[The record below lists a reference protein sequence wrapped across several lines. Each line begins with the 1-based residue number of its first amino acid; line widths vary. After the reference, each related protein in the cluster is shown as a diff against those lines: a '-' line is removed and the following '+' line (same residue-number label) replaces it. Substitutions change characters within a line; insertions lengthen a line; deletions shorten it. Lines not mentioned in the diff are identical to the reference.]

1 MRCGECSGS
10 GACDPCDGYGTYPDS
25 SPNAGDGP
33 ECEIC
38 DGTGRCPECDGTGET
53 NNHNSNSNDS
63 SGRRGNEGVMTTST
77 NTQQQDRTGTR
88 TATSGV
94 GRLVRRIERERR
106 TWSRQFVDEV
116 PTEQAWRAGV
126 AEGLR
131 LAQVAIRKG
140 V

>member
-1 MRCGECSGS
+1 
-10 GACDPCDGYGTYPDS
+10 
-25 SPNAGDGP
+25 
-33 ECEIC
+33 
-38 DGTGRCPECDGTGET
+38 
-53 NNHNSNSNDS
+53 
-63 SGRRGNEGVMTTST
+63 
-77 NTQQQDRTGTR
+77 
-88 TATSGV
+88 V

-106 TWSRQFVDEV
+106 TWARRPPDEL

>member
-1 MRCGECSGS
+1 
-10 GACDPCDGYGTYPDS
+10 
-25 SPNAGDGP
+25 
-33 ECEIC
+33 
-38 DGTGRCPECDGTGET
+38 
-53 NNHNSNSNDS
+53 
-63 SGRRGNEGVMTTST
+63 MTTST
-77 NTQQQDRTGTR
+77 NSTTSTGKKR
-88 TATSGV
+88 QTARHAATTGV

-106 TWSRQFVDEV
+106 SWSRRPPDEV

>member
-1 MRCGECSGS
+1 MI
-10 GACDPCDGYGTYPDS
+10 T
-25 SPNAGDGP
+25 
-33 ECEIC
+33 
-38 DGTGRCPECDGTGET
+38 
-53 NNHNSNSNDS
+53 
-63 SGRRGNEGVMTTST
+63 
-77 NTQQQDRTGTR
+77 
-88 TATSGV
+88 GV

-106 TWSRQFVDEV
+106 SWVRRPPDEL